1 MYCIIN
7 AALLMNDRVAMQLY
21 SKPKDVESGP
31 QGALQNTI
39 YTKHIQLRTLILKL
53 KTEDTLFLY

>member
-31 QGALQNTI
+31 Q
-39 YTKHIQLRTLILKL
+39 LRTLILKL